1 MKRITAIL
9 LTLALLLSS
18 SLPVFAK
25 KNQEL
30 QIIIPS
36 YSVEI
41 GNSSIYHFDSL
52 YPFISY
58 KDITYFP
65 MTYDYCRAL
74 GMVTHW
80 SQEDGLYIARADTN
94 GILPI
99 YEHADNSGELFA
111 TLPDYDIYVNG
122 RKIDNSKL
130 EYPVLNFRYVTYF
143 PMTYDFS
150 REFLWTLD
158 FTPEKFTVN
167 KVTENSGVSTRYLEE
182 NSVIF
187 SHSTWETYWQEPDF
201 IYTVYPTLSTRN
213 KQKNYY
219 RADLDTFEVTEIE
232 EPDYS
237 KSSTMFPDFTY
248 EPASE
253 ITEKDGKYFIDNMEI
268 PDLNFEFFKE
278 TTGHK
283 DDGTEYTLSAS
294 KNVSED
300 ITFYEFIMRAIYPV
314 SAAESGTPLQYFEEY
329 VTYIKVGD
337 KLIRCFPNTAPE
349 SVEKCGDDLYFTA
362 RKFVKTIG
370 RHYSDQAMLFY
381 LAKDAKEPISLT
393 NKYNISHAELL
404 GTHDGKLYF
413 KAYFG
418 YPMSGHEIKPHLDGY
433 YTLDGD
439 KLEKIGNYADVHYE
453 FLKDD
458 GSLYGIDYYK
468 KEFIKLN

>member
-25 KNQEL
+25 ENQEL

-219 RADLDTFEVTEIE
+219 RADLDTFEVTEIK
-232 EPDYS
+232 EPDYP
-237 KSSTMFPDFTY
+237 KSSTMFPDFTSDKA
-248 EPASE
+248 EV
-253 ITEKDGKYFIDNMEI
+253 TETEDGKIYIDNMEVT
-268 PDLNFEFFKE
+268 DLGYESFKE
-278 TTGHK
+278 NNIESAYEVTG
-283 DDGTEYTLSAS
+283 YNLSATKIYS
-294 KNVSED
+294 D
-300 ITFYEFIMRAIYPV
+300 IITFYQVVMRANMIIPGIGVDHY
-314 SAAESGTPLQYFEEY
+314 TNDYTTY
-329 VTYIKVGD
+329 VKIGD
-337 KLIRCFPNTAPE
+337 ELVKFRKSTSPDSTLKA
-349 SVEKCGDDLYFTA
+349 GDNVYFTA
-362 RKFVKTIG
+362 RKFVKTIMT
-370 RHYSDQAMLFY
+370 HHSDQAMLFY
-381 LAKDAKEPISLT
+381 LPEGASEPVSLT